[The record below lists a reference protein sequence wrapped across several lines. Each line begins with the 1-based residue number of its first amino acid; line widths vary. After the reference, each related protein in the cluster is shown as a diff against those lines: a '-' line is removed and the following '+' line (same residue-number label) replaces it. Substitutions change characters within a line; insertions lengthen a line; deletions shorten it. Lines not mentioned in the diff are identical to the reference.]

1 MDKKS
6 YEPGDIESLLY
17 PKCEFKV
24 SSGFKDK
31 VMRETEALPRRRR
44 RFIPWIASA
53 GVAAAVVAV
62 VCLFL
67 PWRYGNMD
75 SLNRQLISSD
85 KGMSYDTIGESGL
98 DAVKTE
104 REEIFI
110 AKVADEKQDKD
121 SQKAVAPQEGV
132 KATKIAKSRKTK
144 GLIAENR
151 EVYKAENREVCKV
164 EERIIT
170 EDRDITESDKSN
182 SEIYANVEVISL
194 RHKTM
199 QLTEDEKL
207 QIRRSEQ
214 EAYVSK
220 MRLEVEMA
228 ESLIREVYRS
238 IEM

>member
-6 YEPGDIESLLY
+6 YEPGDIESLLT
-17 PKCEFKV
+17 PKCEFRV

-31 VMRETEALPRRRR
+31 VMRETEALPCRRR

-85 KGMSYDTIGESGL
+85 KGMSYDTIGELGL
-98 DAVKTE
+98 DAVKAE

-144 GLIAENR
+144 VLVAENR
-151 EVYKAENREVCKV
+151 EVHKV
-164 EERIIT
+164 DVMISP
-170 EDRDITESDKSN
+170 EDRNVAEADGSK
-182 SEIYANVEVISL
+182 SEIYANVEAISL